1 MPDDDELEQE
11 LRQAGQLL
19 DPVPARLMADAV
31 EMFSWRTID
40 AELAELAFDSAG
52 AQAAAAVRG
61 AEPPR
66 LLTFEAAELSIELE
80 LAGTAAEREITGR
93 LIPAQR
99 AGIEIRLG
107 GQRLTATADVLG
119 RFEVTAAGPG
129 PISLRFR
136 LEGPDGPAARQ
147 IVTEWVTG

>member
-31 EMFSWRTID
+31 EMFSWRAID
-40 AELAELAFDSAG
+40 AELAELAFDSAS
-52 AQAAAAVRG
+52 AQATAAVRG
-61 AEPPR
+61 DEPPR

-80 LAGTAAEREITGR
+80 LTGTAAERGITGR

-119 RFEVTAAGPG
+119 RFEITAAGPG

-147 IVTEWVTG
+147 IVTEWV

>member
-11 LRQAGQLL
+11 LREAGQLL

-31 EMFSWRTID
+31 EMFSWRAID
-40 AELAELAFDSAG
+40 AELAFDSAG
-52 AQAAAAVRG
+52 AQAAASVRG
-61 AEPPR
+61 GEPPR

-80 LAGTAAEREITGR
+80 LTGTAAERGITGR
-93 LIPAQR
+93 LIPAQP

-119 RFEVTAAGPG
+119 RFEITAAGPG

-136 LEGPDGPAARQ
+136 LEGPDGPTSRQ